1 MRSNPT
7 DNYSEPAAGD
17 RSSLAAL
24 FTGLTREISTL
35 IRQEVALARTE
46 VAEKVGQVK
55 AAIVSLG
62 AGGALLLVG
71 LFFLFQAL
79 AFGVAALLENWLDA
93 RVVVWLAPLLVGAL
107 ALLIGGAVLR
117 SGLSNLASTD
127 LAPRRT
133 ADTLRRDKDLVKEHT
148 R

>member
-1 MRSNPT
+1 MRSNAT
-7 DNYSEPAAGD
+7 DNYPEPAAGD
-17 RSSLAAL
+17 RSSLAEL
-24 FTGLTREISTL
+24 FTGLARAISTL

-79 AFGVAALLENWLDA
+79 AFGVAALLD
-93 RVVVWLAPLLVGAL
+93 
-107 ALLIGGAVLR
+107 
-117 SGLSNLASTD
+117 
-127 LAPRRT
+127 
-133 ADTLRRDKDLVKEHT
+133 
-148 R
+148 